1 MLHSLCCWSAQQQS
15 PPASPISPSNGQQ
28 QQQQRQQ
35 QQQANT
41 ECSCSSILNEK
52 KTVTTNTQ
60 TTGDCRLHQ
69 ELVNNNDDF
78 DANLEKQG
86 FEGPLRTSLSRP
98 ASPSQHHP
106 RRQSTTNNN
115 NSIHGSI
122 ASLHSV
128 SSHRSN
134 SSRNNYLRGFLSSS
148 RRNSPVSSP
157 PLTPAATSSSAPTT
171 NANASDLY
179 DNQQQQHSSPGKSPT
194 KFSLQKFYYPRN
206 SMTATSPP
214 SPSSSSNMQTAA
226 LASASPPSSTPGS
239 FSRLDTGTARHSM
252 SSGFEGPRAL
262 GLIPAPPPVTT
273 TLTLAPLQLAP
284 SIPQPPPL
292 STTASEFTP
301 AVTAPLRTGGVPILT
316 LPSLAPPRSV
326 TPTLMTILPSPTTPS
341 AESNLSNSTS
351 MYPNSSLSPLPF
363 SLSTLSSSYSTSS
376 SASYSSGGSSPNTSP
391 STSPTDT
398 TCNSHI
404 LSPTPSELTPYPARS
419 LSPARLAAMLEKG
432 GVNKQGAR
440 SRPLILDLRPLP
452 DFDPV
457 SIVHSI
463 NINLPTLLMR
473 RYRKGGAVSSF
484 ALESFITIPSDKEL
498 YHLIQDGWRQDRD
511 TDRNEMAVR
520 DVVVLDHEMRSGQEE
535 YGRSA
540 SPAWTLV
547 SVLERGGGNCA
558 GNGPIQL
565 WFLEGGFEAFQAWD
579 ASEKYIRRPGSEF
592 GSGGPQG
599 DVEMAHAE
607 LESGDLLPLSMPLSL
622 SRSTTSSTM
631 TDAKTAQAID
641 TAVSLT
647 TASLGSTPRQ
657 RGPPARRES
666 LFSLNT
672 KSLQRPAGLSRA
684 QTIGVSALNIKPVTI
699 PSTNNPSLQPLQE
712 GSGAGSGPQLPP
724 LRNKGSWLTVPTGGA
739 PSLSPS
745 LSLNIQHANNSIG
758 SGHPL
763 DIRFRPPQPRLLH
776 CILTSE
782 ELAKTSRRR
791 KRSRK
796 TAMLVDAGPS
806 TTTCLHLHHQD
817 LVLRRLS
824 ST

>member
-1 MLHSLCCWSAQQQS
+1 
-15 PPASPISPSNGQQ
+15 
-28 QQQQRQQ
+28 
-35 QQQANT
+35 
-41 ECSCSSILNEK
+41 
-52 KTVTTNTQ
+52 
-60 TTGDCRLHQ
+60 
-69 ELVNNNDDF
+69 
-78 DANLEKQG
+78 
-86 FEGPLRTSLSRP
+86 
-98 ASPSQHHP
+98 
-106 RRQSTTNNN
+106 
-115 NSIHGSI
+115 
-122 ASLHSV
+122 
-128 SSHRSN
+128 
-134 SSRNNYLRGFLSSS
+134 
-148 RRNSPVSSP
+148 
-157 PLTPAATSSSAPTT
+157 
-171 NANASDLY
+171 
-179 DNQQQQHSSPGKSPT
+179 
-194 KFSLQKFYYPRN
+194 
-206 SMTATSPP
+206 
-214 SPSSSSNMQTAA
+214 
-226 LASASPPSSTPGS
+226 
-239 FSRLDTGTARHSM
+239 
-252 SSGFEGPRAL
+252 
-262 GLIPAPPPVTT
+262 
-273 TLTLAPLQLAP
+273 
-284 SIPQPPPL
+284 
-292 STTASEFTP
+292 
-301 AVTAPLRTGGVPILT
+301 
-316 LPSLAPPRSV
+316 
-326 TPTLMTILPSPTTPS
+326 
-341 AESNLSNSTS
+341 

-484 ALESFITIPSDKEL
+484 ALESFITIPSDKDL

-592 GSGGPQG
+592 GSGGSQG

-763 DIRFRPPQPRLLH
+763 DMSYANSTDLA
-776 CILTSE
+776 LTWSANSGVSTVGGDSQHP
-782 ELAKTSRRR
+782 LALTMGSKKSF
-791 KRSRK
+791 S
-796 TAMLVDAGPS
+796 S
-806 TTTCLHLHHQD
+806 TTTTLASLYPNVGGAGKDIQEEEEEQENGDARRCKALNDNMPPPTPSGFGPTSSFFDMNVNPAKSGGPFDMGESRMFSEGIESFTNNPSYRSPFQYPQQQQQFQYGYDDDSMEEGGDDGEQEISCILPEFLYLGPEIVTAEQVQELERLGVKRVLNMARECED
-817 LVLRRLS
+817 LLLINHPAIEYHKVGVLDNIDADVSAGLLEAVDIIAASAESPIYVHCKAGKSRSVTATIAYLITQLQWSLNKAYNHVLNQRPCMCPNIGFVTELMRMEEKILGND
-824 ST
+824 